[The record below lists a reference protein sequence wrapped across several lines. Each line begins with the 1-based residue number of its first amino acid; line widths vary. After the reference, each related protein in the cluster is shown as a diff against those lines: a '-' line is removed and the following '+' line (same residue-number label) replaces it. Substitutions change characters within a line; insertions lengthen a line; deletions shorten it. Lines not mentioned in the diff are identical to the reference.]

1 MDRRHIITTIYDKLS
16 AERKLLQTTGDVPEF
31 MTTGGWQLFKDKYL
45 HEARGLRDTY
55 LRIAQTLSKHMI
67 GYEDEWEAKFFNLL
81 WKGYLAPSTPVLSNT
96 GTTKGL
102 PVSCSG
108 QYIGDSIDEFYGN
121 RKETAILTKNGFGTS
136 GYLGDI
142 RSRGSKI
149 SAGGTA
155 SGVLPVFKGF
165 VQDMRDVAQG
175 TSRRGAWAG
184 YLPLDHG
191 DFFEVAES
199 LQNEPDDLNIGWVVS
214 DDFITRLNSKDLDAV
229 QRYQKALRVKA
240 LTGKG
245 YFFFVDKV
253 NRANPT
259 SYKVHGLD
267 VKASNLCVAPETLVL
282 TAQGNKEIKDLE
294 GFKVPIWNGEEF
306 SEVDVVKTGSN
317 QKLLKVVTDSGYEL
331 ECTPYHKFYVQL
343 DYKGTT
349 VCKRAGE
356 LKTGDM
362 LIKHKLPVTQGD
374 KELSKAYQNGF
385 YSGDGCSYKGKSIVY
400 LYHDKMKLSEYF
412 DWDAYTYQPKQKRIA
427 GTIKGLEHKFF
438 VPLGYSVES
447 KLKWFAGACDADGTI
462 ARNGLNES
470 LQYCSVNKEYLKGMQ
485 LLLQEL
491 GVQSKIKPA
500 HIGGPRMLPANDETG
515 ELKEFICQPTFRLL
529 VGSNGLQD
537 LMALGCV
544 FHRLVVSNHTPNRNS
559 EHFVKILEV
568 KDEGRISDT
577 YCFTEPKR
585 SMGMFNGLL
594 TGNCTEIMLH
604 SSTEE
609 TFTCVLS
616 SLNLSKYD
624 EWKDTDA
631 IFNSIVFLD
640 CVASEF
646 IALASTIPSL
656 EKAVRGTANGRPLGL
671 GTLGFHTY
679 LQQKMIAFES
689 FEAHQENHEIFGR
702 LQREGTRA
710 TEWLA
715 NKYGEPKY
723 CKGLNRRNTHLF
735 AVAPNTSS
743 ALLCGGVSQGIEPVV
758 ANVYNQP
765 TAAGEIYRVNP
776 VFLSLAKSRVGWDN
790 DIVKSIINNNGSI
803 QHLEWLSDHEKEV
816 FKTAYEINQ
825 EAILRLASARQ
836 RYIDQG
842 QSVNLFFDA
851 DADESYISK
860 IHQIGFKDEN
870 IKALYYMRTKAGV
883 QASTGDCVA
892 CEG

>member
-1 MDRRHIITTIYDKLS
+1 
-16 AERKLLQTTGDVPEF
+16 

-55 LRIAQTLSKHMI
+55 LRIAQVLSKHMV

-81 WKGYLAPSTPVLSNT
+81 WKGHLAPSTPVLSNT
-96 GTTKGL
+96 GTNKGL

-142 RSRGSKI
+142 RSRGSAI

-184 YLPLDHG
+184 YLPIDHG

-199 LQNEPDDLNIGWVVS
+199 LQNEPDDLNIGWVIS
-214 DDFITRLNSKDLDAV
+214 DEFIKRLRTGDLDAL

-259 SYKVHGLD
+259 SYRVHGLD
-267 VKASNLCVAPETLVL
+267 VKASNLC
-282 TAQGNKEIKDLE
+282 
-294 GFKVPIWNGEEF
+294 
-306 SEVDVVKTGSN
+306 
-317 QKLLKVVTDSGYEL
+317 
-331 ECTPYHKFYVQL
+331 
-343 DYKGTT
+343 
-349 VCKRAGE
+349 
-356 LKTGDM
+356 
-362 LIKHKLPVTQGD
+362 
-374 KELSKAYQNGF
+374 
-385 YSGDGCSYKGKSIVY
+385 
-400 LYHDKMKLSEYF
+400 
-412 DWDAYTYQPKQKRIA
+412 
-427 GTIKGLEHKFF
+427 
-438 VPLGYSVES
+438 
-447 KLKWFAGACDADGTI
+447 
-462 ARNGLNES
+462 
-470 LQYCSVNKEYLKGMQ
+470 
-485 LLLQEL
+485 
-491 GVQSKIKPA
+491 
-500 HIGGPRMLPANDETG
+500 
-515 ELKEFICQPTFRLL
+515 
-529 VGSNGLQD
+529 
-537 LMALGCV
+537 
-544 FHRLVVSNHTPNRNS
+544 
-559 EHFVKILEV
+559 
-568 KDEGRISDT
+568 
-577 YCFTEPKR
+577 
-585 SMGMFNGLL
+585 
-594 TGNCTEIMLH
+594 TEIMLH
-604 SSTEE
+604 SSEEE

-631 IFNSIVFLD
+631 IFNSVVFLD
-640 CVASEF
+640 CIASEF
-646 IALASTIPSL
+646 IELASGIPGL
-656 EKAVRGTANGRPLGL
+656 EKSVRGTKNGRPLGL
-671 GTLGFHTY
+671 GALGFHTY
-679 LQQKMIAFES
+679 LQQKSIPFES

-702 LQREGTRA
+702 LKREGERA
-710 TEWLA
+710 TKWLA
-715 NKYGEPKY
+715 EKYGEPKY
-723 CKGLNRRNTHLF
+723 CKGLERRNTHLF

-776 VFLSLAKSRVGWDN
+776 VFLSLAKSRVGWN
-790 DIVKSIINNNGSI
+790 DELVKGIIDNNGSV
-803 QHLEWLSDHEKEV
+803 QHLDWLTEHEKEV

-851 DADESYISK
+851 DAPEEYISK
-860 IHQIGFKDEN
+860 IHQIGFLDEN

-883 QASTGDCVA
+883 QASTGECVA